1 MPEDRKAAGILPKP
15 GLPQWPPGLG
25 LPVVVQGWR
34 TPPNGLEICQGD
46 HVNDPKSTIS
56 AAPGAAR
63 QVMSETGDRAWIE
76 MTGHTM
82 FPVLRPGDRLLI
94 ALDNAGLQ
102 PGDIA
107 VYRRRGVLVAH
118 RLLCAGRRLDGPCW
132 LIQGDNAN
140 KADAPVGDDEIVGRA
155 VAVERDG
162 DQWSLMA
169 PGWRLLGR
177 WMASLTL
184 AGSNRRRRL
193 LRSVM
198 ARLPL

>member
-1 MPEDRKAAGILPKP
+1 MPEGRKAAGILPKP
-15 GLPQWPPGLG
+15 GLPRWPPGLG
-25 LPVVVQGWR
+25 LPPAVHGWR
-34 TPPNGLEICQGD
+34 TPPNGFEIRQGE

-56 AAPGAAR
+56 TAPGVAR
-63 QVMSETGDRAWIE
+63 PAMSETDNLYWIE
-76 MTGHTM
+76 ITGHTM
-82 FPVLRPGDRLLI
+82 FPVLQPGDRLLI
-94 ALDNAGLQ
+94 ALDSVELQ

-107 VYRRRGVLVAH
+107 VYRRGGVLVTH

-140 KADAPVGDDEIVGRA
+140 KADVPVGDDEIIGRV

-162 DQWSLMA
+162 YQWSLMA

-177 WMASLTL
+177 WMAGLTL

-193 LRSVM
+193 LRSIM